1 MKKVW
6 LGIFALAV
14 LLTGAITVG
23 VVAAQDTGEGEDPAP
38 KTILGKVAAIL
49 GLEEATVEDAFKQ
62 ARKDQRTQAY
72 EEKLDRRVE
81 NGIITSEEA
90 EEQLLWFQSRPDSL
104 SGSFRRG
111 DHRQP
116 GFGHARSFKG
126 SHFGMRMP
134 RRGGWWPGSNED
146 YSYWNKDAGHESG
159 QQEVTPNEPSSEPE
173 QTSQ

>member
-14 LLTGAITVG
+14 LLTGAITVD
-23 VVAAQDTGEGEDPAP
+23 VVAAQDTGGGEDPAP

-72 EEKLDRRVE
+72 KEKLDRRVE
-81 NGIITSEEA
+81 NGIITSEAA

-104 SGSFRRG
+104 TGSFLRGGRHPGIGLFRHGGRRHG
-111 DHRQP
+111 LDR
-116 GFGHARSFKG
+116 GFSHWDE
-126 SHFGMRMP
+126 HFGQ
-134 RRGGWWPGSNED
+134 
-146 YSYWNKDAGHESG
+146 ESG